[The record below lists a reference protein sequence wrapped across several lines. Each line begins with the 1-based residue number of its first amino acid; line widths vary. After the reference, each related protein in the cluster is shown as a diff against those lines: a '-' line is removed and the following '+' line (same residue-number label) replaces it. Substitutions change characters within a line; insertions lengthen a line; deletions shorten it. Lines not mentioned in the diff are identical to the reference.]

1 MRTSS
6 RYTRE
11 DYLDATQRGF
21 IKAMGASS
29 FNKVDDESNGK
40 GEFSD
45 EKKKGKV
52 TAPSFSRHASST
64 SVNSIGSVDENG
76 KGSKR
81 KRLGLLRR
89 SPES

>member
-40 GEFSD
+40 GEFSN

-52 TAPSFSRHASST
+52 IAPSFSRHASST
-64 SVNSIGSVDENG
+64 SVNSVGSVEENG